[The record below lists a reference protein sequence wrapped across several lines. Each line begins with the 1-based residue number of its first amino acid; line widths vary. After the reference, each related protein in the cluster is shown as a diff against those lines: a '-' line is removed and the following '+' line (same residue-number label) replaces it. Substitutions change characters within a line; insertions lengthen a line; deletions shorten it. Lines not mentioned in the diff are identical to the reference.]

1 MPQPTQTMV
10 HVDAVLSNISVAYI
24 PKQDTFVASRV
35 FPQVPVEHQ
44 TNKYWKYTKADWFR
58 DEAQRRA
65 DASPSSGSGYNLGTD
80 SYSCDVFAHHKDV
93 GDKTRANADKGLNLD
108 EDATR
113 FVTTRLLLR
122 QEVQFVNDAF
132 KTGVWNTDITGVA
145 AAPAANQVYQ
155 WSDYANSDP
164 IDDVEAGKEQILSVT
179 GYMPNVLVLGYQ
191 VWRKLKNHPL
201 FLDRIKYTSS
211 DSISKEIVARYFE
224 VDEIM
229 VAQSIR
235 ATSKE
240 GAATDTFAFNFGKAA
255 LLMYRNPNP
264 GLLEPSAGY
273 TFVWNGVSGNL
284 GLPVGISAFRM
295 EHLKADRIEGEA
307 AWDNKIVAPDMGY
320 FFTSITA

>member
-1 MPQPTQTMV
+1 MPQPTQTQV

-24 PKQDTFVASRV
+24 PKNEMFIAAKA
-35 FPQVPVEHQ
+35 FPMVPVEHQ
-44 TNKYWKYTKADWFR
+44 TNKYWKYTKEDWFR

-108 EDATR
+108 EDAVR

-122 QEVQFVNDAF
+122 QEVQFVTDAF
-132 KTGVWNTDITGVA
+132 GTGIWATDITGVA
-145 AAPAANQVYQ
+145 AAPGAGQVIQ

-164 IDDVEAGKEQILSVT
+164 IEDVEDGKETILKNT

-201 FLDRIKYTSS
+201 FVDRIKYTSS
-211 DSISKEIVARYFE
+211 EAVSKAIIARFLE
-224 VDEIM
+224 VDEIL

-235 ATSKE
+235 VTSAE
-240 GAATDTFAFNFGKAA
+240 GAATPTFSFNFGKAA

-284 GLPVGISAFRM
+284 GLPVGISSFRM
-295 EHLKADRIEGEA
+295 EHIKADRIEGEA
-307 AWDNKIVAPDMGY
+307 AWDNKIVASDMGY
-320 FFTSITA
+320 FFTSIVA

>member
-1 MPQPTQTMV
+1 MPQPTQTQV

-24 PKQDTFVASRV
+24 PHQEFFISSRC

-44 TNKYWKYTKADWFR
+44 TNKYWKYTKEDWFR

-65 DASPSSGSGYNLGTD
+65 DASESSGSGYNLGTD

-122 QEVQFVNDAF
+122 QEIQWVTDAF
-132 KTGVWNTDITGVA
+132 KTGVWATDITGVA
-145 AAPAANQVYQ
+145 GAPGAGQATQ

-164 IDDVEAGKEQILSVT
+164 IEDIETGKETILGQT

-201 FLDRIKYTSS
+201 FIDRIKYTSS
-211 DSISKEIVARYFE
+211 EAVSKEIVARYLE
-224 VDEIM
+224 VDEILI
-229 VAQSIR
+229 AQSIKV
-235 ATSKE
+235 TSKE
-240 GAATDTFAFNFGKAA
+240 KAATPVFAFVFGKAA

-273 TFVWNGVSGNL
+273 TFVWNGVSGDL
-284 GLPVGISAFRM
+284 GLPVGISSFRI
-295 EHLKADRIEGEA
+295 EEKKADRVEGEA
-307 AWDNKIVAPDMGY
+307 AWDNKIVATDMGY
-320 FFTSITA
+320 FFTSIVA